1 MSLDNLLIEL
11 VTEELPPTSL
21 RDLSE
26 KFGQLIAQGL
36 LEKNIIEL
44 SDIKVYATPR
54 RLSVKVLNVAEKSKD
69 EKKLIKLM
77 PAKIGFNE
85 ANEPTQAL
93 VKKLQSLNE
102 RAEAIQKIIKKDEKN
117 QEVLFIEK
125 KISGESLEDVLS
137 EIIDNSINKLPIK
150 KMMSYQLEDGWNSV
164 NFVRPLKN
172 LLVMYGSKTLKVSLL
187 GLKAN
192 NKSFGHRFE
201 SKKNILTIDHVDNY
215 EKILLEDGRVI
226 VNFNKRKEKI
236 SKDIILAA
244 NSFKEKLHIKDDESL
259 LNEVTSLVE
268 MPNILTGSFEERFLK
283 IPEECLAL
291 TMKTNQKYFPLFDS
305 QNKLTNNFIIVSNL
319 TPKDTKNIIQ
329 GNEKVIR
336 PRLADAEFFFEQD
349 QKISLKSLSKKLNT
363 IIYHNKLGTQAD
375 RAERVALILKFITE
389 ELKFNEDIDYLDF
402 ALMSKADLLSY
413 MVGEFPELQGVM
425 GAIYAA
431 KDKQYKNTASA
442 IEDHYKPKFSG
453 DSLPRDIFGNY
464 AAIADKFE
472 TLIGL
477 FSIKEQPTGDKDPFS
492 LRRNAI
498 GIIRILIEKN
508 IPLNFSSLIEK
519 HTKGKNEEA
528 GNNLKTFIYE
538 RLANYLKDK
547 NFTSNEIDA
556 VISSKPN
563 YLNDSIKKIEAIR
576 EFKSLDQS
584 KDLATAN
591 KRVSNILKK
600 YTGSITKVDES
611 LLSEAEEIELFK
623 AITKLDP
630 SIKKAISDKNFVG
643 ALDSLVALKDPI
655 DQFFENVMVNSEN
668 VKIKINRHNLLKRLQ
683 ISLNT
688 VADISKLVN

>member
-1 MSLDNLLIEL
+1 MSLDTLLIEL

-21 RDLSE
+21 RDLGE

-54 RLSVKVLNVAEKSKD
+54 RLGVKVLNVTEKSKD

-102 RAEAIQKIIKKDEKN
+102 LAEAIQKVIKKDEKN

-125 KISGESLEDVLS
+125 KIFGESLEDVLS

-150 KMMSYQLEDGWNSV
+150 KMMSYQLKDGWSSV

-201 SKKNILTIDHVDNY
+201 SKKNILTIDHADNY
-215 EKILLEDGRVI
+215 EKILLEDGGVI
-226 VNFNKRKEKI
+226 VNFSKRKEKI
-236 SKDIILAA
+236 SKDIIVAA

-268 MPNILTGSFEERFLK
+268 MPNILMGSFEERFLK

-291 TMKTNQKYFPLFDS
+291 TMKTNQKYFPLFDN

-349 QKISLKSLSKKLNT
+349 QKTSLKSLSKKLNT

-375 RAERVALILKFITE
+375 KAERVALILKFITE

-431 KDKQYKNTASA
+431 KDKQYKNIASA

-508 IPLNFSSLIEK
+508 IPLNFSYLIEK
-519 HTKGKNEEA
+519 HTEGKNEEA

-547 NFTSNEIDA
+547 NFTSDEIEA

-576 EFKSLDQS
+576 EFARLDQS

-623 AITKLDP
+623 AISKLDP

-668 VKIKINRHNLLKRLQ
+668 VKIKINRHNLLKKLQ

>member
-291 TMKTNQKYFPLFDS
+291 TMKTNQKYFPLFDT

-600 YTGSITKVDES
+600 YTGSITKVDET

-630 SIKKAISDKNFVG
+630 SIKKAISDKNFIG